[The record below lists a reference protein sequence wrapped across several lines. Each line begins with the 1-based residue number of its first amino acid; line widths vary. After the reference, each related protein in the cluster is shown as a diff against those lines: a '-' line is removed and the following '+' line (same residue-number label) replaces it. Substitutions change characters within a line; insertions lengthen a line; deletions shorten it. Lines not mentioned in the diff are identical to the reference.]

1 MGEELVER
9 TDLKIERKVQDAG
22 HLIGVLWIDGA
33 FQGTLVSSQE
43 QLGQVALPEQEEIG
57 EDKSVQDSGCST
69 QTCFDFIEVVIKKT
83 QSVYN
88 HPCGQYYYLT
98 TANTPYL
105 AIQRLP
111 LVTGLLAGKGSM
123 RG

>member
-1 MGEELVER
+1 MVER

-69 QTCFDFIEVVIKKT
+69 QTCFDFIEVVITKDTK
-83 QSVYN
+83 
-88 HPCGQYYYLT
+88 CL
-98 TANTPYL
+98 
-105 AIQRLP
+105 
-111 LVTGLLAGKGSM
+111 
-123 RG
+123 